1 MRNNLCLYG
10 ALLLIFQ
17 VLVGCDAAVP
27 VNEPPK
33 AERAAARDADKKPAE
48 AADDARLIVAFGD
61 SLYAGYQLGP
71 KDGFAPT
78 LQKALRDNGANVTV
92 LNAGVSGDT
101 TAAGRARLNFVLDNA
116 PQKVEM
122 VILGLGGNDMLRGI
136 RPSET
141 RANMTAMMDELKRR
155 NIGVIIT
162 GMLAPPNL
170 GQEYASEF
178 NEIFPGIAKQYG
190 APLYPFFLDGVVGNN
205 ALMLTDGIHPN
216 KGGVAKVVAGIM
228 PTVERALNA
237 QQ

>member
-1 MRNNLCLYG
+1 
-10 ALLLIFQ
+10 
-17 VLVGCDAAVP
+17 
-27 VNEPPK
+27 
-33 AERAAARDADKKPAE
+33 
-48 AADDARLIVAFGD
+48 
-61 SLYAGYQLGP
+61 
-71 KDGFAPT
+71 
-78 LQKALRDNGANVTV
+78 
-92 LNAGVSGDT
+92 
-101 TAAGRARLNFVLDNA
+101 
-116 PQKVEM
+116 M

-141 RANMTAMMDELKRR
+141 HANMAAMMDELKRR

-178 NEIFPGIAKQYG
+178 NGIFPGLAKQYG

-237 QQ
+237 QK